1 MFFCKSLSPVL
12 TQVEYR
18 IYSELSLWY
27 NHPYNHPLGYWRG
40 ERGISGWLVALV
52 GGWYKG
58 VLMPSLMDL
67 IELRKYIPEII
78 EAIGHSQVLMDKDSR
93 LEDRGEAL
101 VSLLDLAAGYTE
113 TEWDDNLVD
122 KLERLTQQDD
132 FWRALDM
139 IIDCF
144 MDDNPAPMTVMA
156 AADEKGINTATVL
169 LVVEVVIQ
177 IMKFFKQR
185 K

>member
-1 MFFCKSLSPVL
+1 
-12 TQVEYR
+12 
-18 IYSELSLWY
+18 
-27 NHPYNHPLGYWRG
+27 
-40 ERGISGWLVALV
+40 
-52 GGWYKG
+52 
-58 VLMPSLMDL
+58 MPSLMDL

-78 EAIGHSQVLMDKDSR
+78 EAISHSQVLMDKDAR

-122 KLERLTQQDD
+122 KLERLTNQPD
-132 FWRALDM
+132 FWPAVDM

-144 MDDNPAPMTVMA
+144 ADDPNPMTVMA
-156 AADEKGINTATVL
+156 AADEKGINPATVL

-177 IMKFFKQR
+177 IVKFFKQR